1 MQVDMHC
8 LSGRPGLGLAELT
21 KHRLQRALGRFAS
34 RVRRVRVCLNDVNG
48 PRGGIDKRCRMRVDL
63 FPRGAVVVEAVGA
76 AFEQALFGAAERVVR
91 RVRALIE
98 RKRDAHRRRRPRDQ
112 SIGLTEEA
120 T

>member
-8 LSGRPGLGLAELT
+8 LSGRPGPGLAELIQ
-21 KHRLQRALGRFAS
+21 HRLQRALGRFAN

-91 RVRALIE
+91 RVRAVIE
-98 RKRDAHRRRRPRDQ
+98 RKRDAHRRRRPADQ
-112 SIGLTEEA
+112 SMGLTGK
-120 T
+120 